1 MNETFLE
8 EWKLYRRGVER
19 PQLRGEKPRG
29 SAAFD
34 PDVRPGDV
42 RIFADTNVPLTALVV
57 EDCGLS
63 GRRVVPVSPF
73 SVPASARETADGKRV
88 YQLWN
93 ATLVSRRLTDRSWL
107 VERIP
112 EDALNSI
119 RGRIAAANP
128 GRITAG
134 DGVQARYEHEFML
147 SCGNLMP
154 FARKRGTSAA
164 EPFRGISGWG
174 LAASVALLIGI
185 GAAMSLWRGTIVRK
199 YDYAYDITVP
209 QEYETIQL
217 VEANDAQQDD
227 ALRTD
232 EPSVE
237 IVLDTK
243 APVMPNP
250 MEPQKVEGAFSL
262 SKLAA
267 LMSKIPNI
275 FKNSH
280 YGEQYEK
287 DDDVLPMATAKDGAK
302 VKDGAKAGKD
312 NAKDADAAS
321 VASQTNGLRHVRRP
335 IRQSDTSDDIR
346 VEVNFL

>member
-8 EWKLYRRGVER
+8 EWKLYRRGVEK
-19 PQLRGEKPRG
+19 PQLRGEQPRG
-29 SAAFD
+29 AAAFD
-34 PDVRPGDV
+34 PDVRPGDI

-57 EDCGLS
+57 DDCGLS
-63 GRRVVPVSPF
+63 GRRIVPVSPF
-73 SVPASARETADGKRV
+73 SVPASVRETTDGKRV

-174 LAASVALLIGI
+174 LAASVALLVGI
-185 GAAMSLWRGTIVRK
+185 GTAMSLWRGTIVRR
-199 YDYAYDITVP
+199 YEYAYGVNATW
-209 QEYETIQL
+209 EYETIQL
-217 VEANDAQQDD
+217 VEANDMPQDN

-232 EPSVE
+232 DPSVE
-237 IVLDTK
+237 FALDVK
-243 APVMPNP
+243 APGMPNP
-250 MEPQKVEGAFSL
+250 TEPHKIEGVFSL

-280 YGEQYEK
+280 YGEQSEK
-287 DDDVLPMATAKDGAK
+287 VDNVMPMATAKDGAK
-302 VKDGAKAGKD
+302 VKDGTKAGKD
-312 NAKDADAAS
+312 NADDAEDAS
-321 VASQTNGLRHVRRP
+321 VAAQTNGLRHVRRP

-346 VEVNFL
+346 IEVNFQ